1 MNNLKKKYGPW
12 ALITGA
18 SSGLGAEFAKRLASD
33 GVNLVLVARR
43 EDRLGTLAEDLERS
57 ASIETRVVSADLSRD
72 DFLPRIREATD
83 GLEIN
88 LLVNNAGH
96 GLSSEFLANEIDAEL
111 RILHLNTRA
120 PLILT
125 HHYGHLMQRRRR
137 GGIIFL
143 ASIVGLT
150 GVASWSNYAATKG
163 HNLLFA
169 EGLADELAHDGV
181 DVLAVS
187 PAFLRT
193 EFMDLSPFGRILSLE
208 SKAAAEVALASLGK
222 KRVVTPGLLQKII
235 AFSTRLQPRF
245 LNTKIFGAV
254 VARAHGS
261 RTRATRSEA
270 APQV

>member
-1 MNNLKKKYGPW
+1 MTNFKTKYGPW

-18 SSGLGAEFAKRLASD
+18 SSGLGVAFAKRLASD

-43 EDRLGTLAEDLERS
+43 EDRLRTLAEDLKRT
-57 ASIETRVVSADLSRD
+57 APIETRVVSTDLSRD
-72 DFLPRIREATD
+72 DFLPRITEATE

-96 GLSSEFLANEIDAEL
+96 GLSTDFLANELDAEL

-125 HHYGHLMQRRRR
+125 HHYGRLMQRRRR

-169 EGLADELAHDGV
+169 EGLADELTRDGV
-181 DVLAVS
+181 DVLAVT

-193 EFMDLSPFGRILSLE
+193 EFMDLSSFGRLLSLDPE
-208 SKAAAEVALASLGK
+208 AAANAALASLGK
-222 KRVVTPGLLQKII
+222 KRVVTPGLLQKLI

-254 VARAHGS
+254 VSRAHGS
-261 RTRATRSEA
+261 RPQA
-270 APQV
+270 ARGQAARV

>member
-1 MNNLKKKYGPW
+1 MTSLKQKYGPW

-18 SSGLGAEFAKRLASD
+18 SSGLGAAFAKRLAAD

-43 EDRLGTLAEDLERS
+43 EDRLRALAADLERT

-72 DFLPRIREATD
+72 DFLPHITEATE
-83 GLEIN
+83 GIEIN
-88 LLVNNAGH
+88 LLVNNAGSA
-96 GLSSEFLANEIDAEL
+96 LSADFLANALDSEL
-111 RILHLNTRA
+111 GMFHLNSRA

-125 HHYGHLMQRRRR
+125 HHYGRLMQRRGR

-143 ASIVGLT
+143 ASVVALT

-169 EGLADELAHDGV
+169 EGLAEELKRTGV
-181 DVLAVS
+181 DVLAVAPS
-187 PAFLRT
+187 FVRT
-193 EFMDLSPFGRILSLE
+193 ELIKLSPFGRIMLLE
-208 SKAAAEVALASLGK
+208 PETVAQVTLASLGK
-222 KRVVTPGLLQKII
+222 KRVVTPGLLPKFI

-245 LNTKIFGAV
+245 LNTKIFGTV

-261 RTRATRSEA
+261 RTS
-270 APQV
+270 